1 MISKIVRTFSIIF
14 LLVSCSTT
22 SQLPAGEQLYIG
34 LDHVTYENYE
44 KNDHATATKEEVD
57 AVLACQP
64 NGALFGSSFHRTP
77 LPYGL
82 WIWNAFSDSESG
94 LGKWLAKSF
103 GKPPVLMSTVNPA
116 LRSTVAQS
124 VLRAHGY
131 FRGKVNH
138 ETLQM
143 KNPKKGKIGY
153 NIDMGHLF
161 TLDSIAYINFPPA
174 AEELIALSE
183 SDRKIKSGDAF
194 DVSMLDAERTRLSNL
209 FRNNGYYYYEPGYA
223 SYLADTLSVPGK
235 VQLKLQM
242 ADSLPSAALKKWYIG
257 KVDVQLRKQF
267 MKRLNDSIQRR
278 RFTVHFN
285 GRRPPVRAGVLLGA
299 LKLRPGQLYSY
310 DNYLESVS
318 KLSTTGLFSMV
329 DFRFTP
335 RDTTL
340 IGDTLDMQVTTV
352 FDKPYDFYIEGN
364 MTGKTN
370 GLVGPELILGL
381 TKRNVFRGGEKL
393 DFNIHGSYEW
403 QTGHDAEGT
412 SSDINSW
419 EYGGDISL
427 EYPRLLI
434 PRFGKKNI
442 DGRRRGPQ
450 IHRRRFYSS
459 SSTLIKASLNIVN
472 RAKYF
477 RRHIISGEF
486 TYNFQTSETSR
497 HSFSPLILS
506 YNYMNRTTARF
517 DTILQESPYLK
528 MAMMDQFIPK
538 MNYTYFYNSPQNL
551 RNPIR
556 WEISVSE
563 SANILSLGY
572 LIAGKKWGEKEK
584 TMFQNPYA
592 QFFKIETD
600 FRKTWELGKYSELVG
615 HLNAGIIFSYGNS
628 FMAPYSEQF
637 YVGGAN
643 SVRAFNVRTIGPG
656 SYYVPIRKYSYMDQT
671 GDIKLQ
677 GNLEYRSRLF
687 GNLHGAVFIDAGNVW
702 TRHNDDYRPGGRMK
716 LKSLLD
722 QLAVG
727 TGVGLRYDLD
737 FFVLRLDWGIGI
749 HLPYDTGK
757 NGYYNIPKFK
767 DGQSI
772 HLAIGYPF

>member
-1 MISKIVRTFSIIF
+1 MFRLWVAAM
-14 LLVSCSTT
+14 LVAGCSTT
-22 SQLPAGEQLYIG
+22 SSLPEGEQLYIG
-34 LDHVTYENYE
+34 LDHVTYEHYE
-44 KNDHATATKEEVD
+44 KNAHASLVKEEVD
-57 AVLACQP
+57 AVLACEP
-64 NGALFGSSFHRTP
+64 NGALFGSSYHRTP

-103 GKPPVLMSTVNPA
+103 GKPPVLMRTVNPE
-116 LRSTVAQS
+116 LRSSVAQS
-124 VLRAHGY
+124 VLRSHGY
-131 FRGKVNH
+131 FRGKVNY

-143 KNPKKGKIGY
+143 KNPKKGKVGY
-153 NIDMGHLF
+153 TIDMGHLF
-161 TLDSIAYINFPPA
+161 TLDSIDYINFPPE
-174 AEELIALSE
+174 AEELISLSE
-183 SDRKIKSGDAF
+183 KDKKLHRGDPF
-194 DVSMLDAERTRLSNL
+194 DVSVLDEERSRLSTL

-242 ADSLPSAALKKWYIG
+242 ADSVPDAALRKWYIG
-257 KVDVQLRKQF
+257 KVDVNLRRQF
-267 MKRLNDSIQRR
+267 MERLNDSIVRR
-278 RFTVHFN
+278 RFTLHFN
-285 GRRPPVRAGVLLGA
+285 GRRPRVRAGVLLGA
-299 LKLRPGQLYSY
+299 LRLRSGQLYSY

-318 KLSTTGLFSMV
+318 RLSSTGLFSMV

-340 IGDTLDMQVTTV
+340 SCDTLDMQLNAVL
-352 FDKPYDFYIEGN
+352 DKPYDFYIEGN

-412 SSDINSW
+412 SSDINSY
-419 EYGGDISL
+419 EYGGDLSL
-427 EYPRLLI
+427 EFPRLLF
-434 PRFGKKNI
+434 PRFGKRTEP
-442 DGRRRGPQ
+442 GRRGGGPQ
-450 IHRRRFYSS
+450 IRRRRFF
-459 SSTLIKASLNIVN
+459 STPSTVVKASLNIVN

-477 RRHIISGEF
+477 RRHIISGEL
-486 TYNFQTSETSR
+486 TYNFQTSATSR

-517 DTILQESPYLK
+517 DSIMEESPYLK
-528 MAMMDQFIPK
+528 MSMMDQFIPK
-538 MNYTYFYNSPQNL
+538 MSYTYSYTSPQNL

-556 WEISVSE
+556 WETTVSE

-572 LIAGKKWGEKEK
+572 AIAGEKWGEKEK
-584 TMFQNPYA
+584 TMFENPYA

-600 FRKTWELGKYSELVG
+600 FRKTWKLGEYSELVG

-628 FMAPYSEQF
+628 TTAPYSEQF

-643 SVRAFNVRTIGPG
+643 SIRAFNVRTLGPG
-656 SYYVPIRKYSYMDQT
+656 GYYVPIRKFSYMDQT
-671 GDIKLQ
+671 GDIKFQ
-677 GNLEYRSRLF
+677 ANLEYRSRLF
-687 GNLHGAVFIDAGNVW
+687 GNLYGALFLDAGNVW
-702 TRHNDDYRPGGRMK
+702 TRHDDGYRTGGQLKMK
-716 LKSLLD
+716 NFFD

-727 TGVGLRYDLD
+727 TGVGVRYDLD

-757 NGYYNIPKFK
+757 SGYYNIPKFK
-767 DGQSI
+767 DGQSF